1 MRALVPARAPLV
13 TSWGVLVPWGPG
25 TLGHTSHGVYGG
37 RLKVSCFNFKIP

>member
-25 TLGHTSHGVYGG
+25 TLGPTSHGVYGG
-37 RLKVSCFNFKIP
+37 EAQSFIF